1 MQGTFNSTM
10 GAGSNTVRKKRT
22 ENGRFF
28 LITADQIRVH
38 LSKKVFYGFLAKC
51 AGSDTYRIQ
60 YNRMLKFI
68 GFFSGKD
75 AGIDLASSGTPV
87 FKRVP

>member
-10 GAGSNTVRKKRT
+10 GAGSNTVRKKST
-22 ENGRFF
+22 EDCSLF
-28 LITADQIRVH
+28 LVAADQIRMH

-68 GFFSGKD
+68 GFSSGKD
-75 AGIDLASSGTPV
+75 AGIDFGLIRNSGV
-87 FKRVP
+87 

>member
-22 ENGRFF
+22 EDCSLF

-68 GFFSGKD
+68 GFFSGKN
-75 AGIDLASSGTPV
+75 AGIDFGLIRNSGV
-87 FKRVP
+87 